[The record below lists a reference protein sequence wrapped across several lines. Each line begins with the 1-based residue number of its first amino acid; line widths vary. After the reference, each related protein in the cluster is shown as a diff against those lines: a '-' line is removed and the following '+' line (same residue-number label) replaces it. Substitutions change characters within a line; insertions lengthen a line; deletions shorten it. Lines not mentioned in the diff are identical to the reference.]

1 MSIPQDIC
9 SSDKDSLETLE
20 KQLICP
26 ICLEVFTKP
35 VVILPCL
42 HNLCRKCAN
51 ELYQVGVG
59 GHFRCPSCRQEIVL
73 DRHGVYGLQRN
84 LLVENIIDVYKQECA
99 RADQESVS
107 SRPPPKPPA
116 QLTCDEHDDEKLN
129 IYCMECLVPTCSLCK
144 VFGAHKNCR
153 VVPLS
158 DVYEQ
163 QKTELCDEVASLVS
177 SNDNTQA
184 FINELE
190 AICRNIE
197 ENSRIQKQI
206 LCEKFD
212 GMTAI
217 LEERC
222 KIMTQQITCEE
233 EEKTGWTQSLV
244 QTYSGH
250 VETNSKLMQAAR
262 IAIEDLEMADF
273 VMTSKDLIEKVSKA
287 TTCFTLETLEPGY
300 EKMDHYNV
308 DFSTEEQAL
317 YQLDFIKVE
326 EEVEDTSDEP
336 MSELE
341 PEPVYELEP
350 MPTPEPAYEFEQM
363 PTPEPVY
370 EPEPMPT
377 PEPVNEPEPMPT
389 PEPVYEPE
397 PMSIPEPDQD
407 LKSDSESRSYMSETI
422 ENSWGQ
428 ANACADVKKEPACE
442 RTGFSIQQAVTL
454 TLYFLGFLF
463 ILQRMWE
470 SIQCLICI

>member
-51 ELYQVGVG
+51 ELYQPSLFQVGVG

-84 LLVENIIDVYKQECA
+84 LLVENIIDVYKQESA

-129 IYCMECLVPTCSLCK
+129 IYCIECQVPTCSLCK
-144 VFGAHKNCR
+144 VFGAHKNCK

-163 QKTELCDEVASLVS
+163 QKTELSDEVASLVS
-177 SNDNTQA
+177 SNDDTQA

-250 VETNSKLMQAAR
+250 VDTNSKLMEAAR

-273 VMTSKDLIEKVSKA
+273 VLTSKDLIEKVSKA
-287 TTCFTLETLEPGY
+287 TTSFTLETLEPGY
-300 EKMDHYNV
+300 EKMDHYKV
-308 DFSTEEQAL
+308 DFSTEEQVL

-336 MSELE
+336 ISEPE

-350 MPTPEPAYEFEQM
+350 MPTPEPVYESEPM

-370 EPEPMPT
+370 EF
-377 PEPVNEPEPMPT
+377 EPMPT

-397 PMSIPEPDQD
+397 PIPEPDQD
-407 LKSDSESRSYMSETI
+407 LKSDSETRSFMSETI
-422 ENSWGQ
+422 GNSWGQ
-428 ANACADVKKEPACE
+428 ANACADVRKEPVCE
-442 RTGFSIQQAVTL
+442 RNGFSIQQAVTL

-463 ILQRMWE
+463 ILQRMWG